1 MHVTENA
8 WAFLPGYPGIVDAVM
23 YLTRMPWAPAAVTVS
38 VVCGAGASLVF
49 YRLMR
54 RIHLSAGTS
63 LFAVVLFCVSPVSPL
78 FQLAYAE
85 ALYLL
90 LLVTALLLLVER
102 RYAWLFPVI
111 TLMAFTRPSGLAFAL
126 ALAMHVVYRWMRRAA
141 DPFPVRE
148 RILTVSLTVFSGLAG
163 LAWPVIAGIATGSA
177 SAYTDTELAWRAPYI
192 GYTNLLPFASWFQGA
207 DWWAAVM
214 LGLPDWVGIAVLLV
228 VVALFVLV
236 QFSAPVRR
244 LGPDLRFWI
253 AAYSV
258 YLFAV
263 FFPQSST
270 FRLLMPLFPLLG
282 SLALPRSRALPGG
295 PRGRLP
301 RAARWAGSRSAGP
314 WTARTGR
321 RRDPHWCHGAGT
333 SDFRPPGRMTD
344 NEKTSTKG
352 ELHGGHEAEDRGRAN
367 GGCEGGS
374 AHHRAG
380 TARRWGTTRRLR
392 QRRGSQ
398 RTPRRSRQRRDVLL
412 RTRTEN
418 GPPRG
423 PVLLS
428 PDVPGVPGVSGP
440 QAVTGSAW

>member
-1 MHVTENA
+1 MPGSPVRTETDVAERSPTSALAATATAWWSLWWVRVLAVYLASRAVSTVFLLGFAAVQGPNPWTGARPDYFSFATIWDGLWYDIVAVSGYPSTLPTTDGVHVTENA

-38 VVCGAGASLVF
+38 VVCGAGAALVF

-54 RIHLSAGTS
+54 RIHLSARTS

-141 DPFPVRE
+141 HPFPVRE

-163 LAWPVIAGIATGSA
+163 LAWPVIAGIATGTA

-207 DWWAAVM
+207 DWWATVM
-214 LGLPDWVGIAVLLV
+214 LGLPDWVGIVVLLV

-236 QFSAPVRR
+236 QFSPPVRR

-282 SLALPRSRALPGG
+282 SLALPRSRLY
-295 PRGRLP
+295 
-301 RAARWAGSRSAGP
+301 RAALVVVFLALQVGWLAICWAVDGSDWS
-314 WTARTGR
+314 
-321 RRDPHWCHGAGT
+321 
-333 SDFRPPGRMTD
+333 PP
-344 NEKTSTKG
+344 
-352 ELHGGHEAEDRGRAN
+352 
-367 GGCEGGS
+367 
-374 AHHRAG
+374 
-380 TARRWGTTRRLR
+380 
-392 QRRGSQ
+392 
-398 RTPRRSRQRRDVLL
+398 
-412 RTRTEN
+412 
-418 GPPRG
+418 
-423 PVLLS
+423 
-428 PDVPGVPGVSGP
+428 
-440 QAVTGSAW
+440 